1 MISIHLPQIQKGK
14 DSILIND
21 FHQAP
26 IIPKS
31 GYIPTGM
38 QCGTSN
44 SSVTANVDKLLT
56 ADVTSTGVVQVCPE
70 LHVNRW
76 DWQMKKLWQFSSVSK
91 YTKFPTKIF
100 DCWSISILVLSLSMF
115 FSLLDNLLI
124 DWLTTVKY
132 HNIEVT
138 INELL
143 FQILAGSSYYWK
155 VDNSDINKFS
165 EGYVSKCFM

>member
-1 MISIHLPQIQKGK
+1 MARFGTIFSIVAVQSDSFDDIAKMISIYLPQIQKGK

-70 LHVNRW
+70 LHVDRR
-76 DWQMKKLWQFSSVSK
+76 DWQIKN
-91 YTKFPTKIF
+91 
-100 DCWSISILVLSLSMF
+100 CG
-115 FSLLDNLLI
+115 N
-124 DWLTTVKY
+124 
-132 HNIEVT
+132 
-138 INELL
+138 
-143 FQILAGSSYYWK
+143 
-155 VDNSDINKFS
+155 
-165 EGYVSKCFM
+165 

>member
-70 LHVNRW
+70 LRVDCR
-76 DWQMKKLWQFSSVSK
+76 DWQIKN
-91 YTKFPTKIF
+91 
-100 DCWSISILVLSLSMF
+100 CG
-115 FSLLDNLLI
+115 N
-124 DWLTTVKY
+124 
-132 HNIEVT
+132 
-138 INELL
+138 
-143 FQILAGSSYYWK
+143 
-155 VDNSDINKFS
+155 
-165 EGYVSKCFM
+165 